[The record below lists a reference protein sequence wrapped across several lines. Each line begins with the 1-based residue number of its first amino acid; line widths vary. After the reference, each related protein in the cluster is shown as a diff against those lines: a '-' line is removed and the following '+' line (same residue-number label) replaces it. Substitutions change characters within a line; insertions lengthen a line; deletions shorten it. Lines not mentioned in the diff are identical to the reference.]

1 MLHSNSDRDSQAA
14 TIPVT
19 PYCATKHDLY
29 AHSLSRVPNELMIKV
44 MMIPPTVN
52 AMAERASKM
61 PRRAKGAIYED
72 ETLQRDQLGIP
83 LNWCR
88 SALQTDLADIGQ
100 RCG

>member
-1 MLHSNSDRDSQAA
+1 
-14 TIPVT
+14 VT

-72 ETLQRDQLGIP
+72 ETLRSDQRGIP
-83 LNWCR
+83 TNESR
-88 SALQTDLADIGQ
+88 SVMQTDLPDIGQ

>member
-1 MLHSNSDRDSQAA
+1 M
-14 TIPVT
+14 T
-19 PYCATKHDLY
+19 PYCATKQDLY

-72 ETLQRDQLGIP
+72 ETLRSDQRKIP
-83 LNWCR
+83 IIIIWKQKRC
-88 SALQTDLADIGQ
+88 AD
-100 RCG
+100 